1 MCTRMTW
8 QAPPFP
14 KEEVCHRAAATPKTA
29 KAPLLCR
36 SWLLAAALHCRSS
49 AAGTAASAAA
59 TTAAVIAAVNAAT
72 AIAIITAIT
81 IGTGATSTAAV
92 THHRY
97 HRRCPRHHC
106 RSRQHRRIRRSSSLR
121 DSHRHR
127 RRLHRHRRPSLPP
140 QLPLGAAAAP
150 SGCSCH
156 MRRAARLGRPS
167 RGL

>member
-1 MCTRMTW
+1 MCTQMTW
-8 QAPPFP
+8 QSEHHHSPVKGKFATERP
-14 KEEVCHRAAATPKTA
+14 ATPKRR
-29 KAPLLCR
+29 KHC

-140 QLPLGAAAAP
+140 QLPLGAAAAR